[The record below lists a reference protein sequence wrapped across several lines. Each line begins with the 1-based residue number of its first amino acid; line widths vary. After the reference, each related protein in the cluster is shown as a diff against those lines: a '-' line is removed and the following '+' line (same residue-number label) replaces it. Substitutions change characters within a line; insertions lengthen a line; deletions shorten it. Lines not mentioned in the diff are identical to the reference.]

1 MSINLDEFF
10 FFMNGFAGLGWL
22 FIIFISQNWK
32 RYDMVVIGIIAVIL
46 AITYTT
52 FNVTNFRSD
61 ILQKFST
68 LDGVMI
74 LFSQKPFVMA
84 CWAHILCFDLVVGF
98 WIKKNSLKHG
108 INHWVLLPSFI
119 FTIMLGPLGFLIY
132 YITRLIKTGKYFASN

>member
-1 MSINLDEFF
+1 MNINIDEFF
-10 FFMNGFAGLGWL
+10 LYMNGFAGLGWL
-22 FIIFISQNWK
+22 FIILISPVWK
-32 RYDMVVIGIIAVIL
+32 RYDAVVIGVVVVIL
-46 AITYTT
+46 AITYTA
-52 FNVTNFRSD
+52 FNVTSFRSD

-68 LDGVMI
+68 LNGVME

-84 CWAHILCFDLVVGF
+84 GWSHILAFDLVVGF

-132 YITRLIKTGKYFASN
+132 YITRLIKTGKYFAAN